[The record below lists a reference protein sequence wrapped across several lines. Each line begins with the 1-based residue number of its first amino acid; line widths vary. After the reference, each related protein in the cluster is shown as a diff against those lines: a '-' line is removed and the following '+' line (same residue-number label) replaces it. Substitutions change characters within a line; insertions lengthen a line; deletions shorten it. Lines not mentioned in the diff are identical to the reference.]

1 MTHPRPKAP
10 QAVALFG
17 GSFDPIHSGHLA
29 VARAAVKRFSLDRV
43 YFIPS
48 GMPPHKQRR
57 RLASFAH
64 RFAMV
69 SLACAD
75 HEEFVPSL
83 AEAGDDETGHRVSY
97 SVDTVRHYRHAL
109 HARDHLYFILGADQ
123 FLGIATW
130 KDYETLLSLTDFIVA
145 NRPGFRI
152 EALRLVIPPEVL
164 GRHKAHP
171 APADPDAIA
180 LRRTTVYPLTTVSSH
195 VSATEIRRRI
205 RHGEPISGLVPARV
219 EEYIEKQ
226 ALYR

>member
-1 MTHPRPKAP
+1 MLHSRSKAP
-10 QAVALFG
+10 QSIALFG

-29 VARAAVKRFSLDRV
+29 VARAAMKHFSLDRIHFV
-43 YFIPS
+43 PS

-57 RLASFAH
+57 RLAPFAQ

-69 SLACAD
+69 TLACAD
-75 HEEFVPSL
+75 HPEFLPSL
-83 AEAGDDETGHRVSY
+83 AEAGDDESGHKVSY
-97 SVDTVRHYRHAL
+97 SVDTVRHFRHTL

-123 FLGIATW
+123 FLGISTW
-130 KDYETLLSLTDFIVA
+130 KDYETLLGLSDFIVA

-152 EALRLVIPPEVL
+152 DALRLVIPTEVL
-164 GRHKAHP
+164 GRHKSRP
-171 APADPDAIA
+171 APTDPAAIA
-180 LRRTTVYPLTTVSSH
+180 LRRTTVYPLTTVSSN

-205 RHGEPISGLVPARV
+205 RHGEPITGLVPARV